1 MKYVLIT
8 LISLFVV
15 TGCASSNVSVTANIP
30 ESQEIDIRVT
40 TKTKDSD

>member
-1 MKYVLIT
+1 MKYILIT

-30 ESQEIDIRVT
+30 ESQEIDIRIT
-40 TKTKDSD
+40 TENKDSD